1 MGKSKILWQSSTP
14 ISGLPAY
21 SDAIRKHAKNILGP
35 DYELEIK
42 GVDRGSL
49 DLHYNYVQYLNDYN
63 ILNNILRAEAEGF
76 EAVAIGCFFDPV
88 LKEAREVANIPVVSL
103 AETGMLYACMY
114 GQKFSVVTYQKQ
126 VIRKKYDQLVNLY
139 GLQSRSVAGEYFDI
153 SLNVLANSFTNPK
166 PVLDAFLEAG
176 RRAVKNGAE
185 VILPGCGLLNLI
197 VVQNKLTEIDGATVL
212 DVSGALMKT
221 AEAMITL
228 KKVSG
233 IGMTRAGLY
242 ESPCRKVL
250 DAANDIYGVKV

>member
-1 MGKSKILWQSSTP
+1 MSKYKILWQSSTA

-21 SDAIRKHAKNILGP
+21 AEAIKNHSKKILGP
-35 DYELEIK
+35 DYQLDIK
-42 GVDRGSL
+42 GVASGSM

-63 ILNNILRAEAEGF
+63 ILNNILKAEADGYD
-76 EAVAIGCFFDPV
+76 AVAIGCFFDPV
-88 LKEAREVANIPVVSL
+88 LKEAREVVDIPVLSL
-103 AETGMLYACMY
+103 AETGMLYSCMY
-114 GQKFSVVTYQKQ
+114 GQKFSVVTYQRQ

-139 GLQSRSVAGEYFDI
+139 GLQSRAVAGEYFDI
-153 SLNVLANSFTNPK
+153 SLNVLANSFTNPQ

-197 VVQNKLTEIDGATVL
+197 VVENKMTEIDGATVL

-228 KKVSG
+228 KEVSG

-242 ESPCRKVL
+242 ESPSKKIL
-250 DAANDIYGVKV
+250 ESANNIYGVKV

>member
-1 MGKSKILWQSSTP
+1 
-14 ISGLPAY
+14 
-21 SDAIRKHAKNILGP
+21 
-35 DYELEIK
+35 
-42 GVDRGSL
+42 
-49 DLHYNYVQYLNDYN
+49 
-63 ILNNILRAEAEGF
+63 
-76 EAVAIGCFFDPV
+76 
-88 LKEAREVANIPVVSL
+88 
-103 AETGMLYACMY
+103 MLYACMY
-114 GQKFSVVTYQKQ
+114 GQKFSVVTYQRQ

-139 GLQSRSVAGEYFDI
+139 GLQSRAVAGEYFDI
-153 SLNVLANSFTNPK
+153 PLNVLANSFNNPK

-197 VVQNKLTEIDGATVL
+197 VVENKMTEIDGATVL

-242 ESPCRKVL
+242 ESPAKNIL
-250 DAANDIYGVKV
+250 EAANSIYGVKV